1 MSDERMRILKMLESR
16 QISAKEA
23 ADLLAAL
30 DKPQPP
36 KATGG
41 PEAMRGRWLRVQVT
55 DLATGKVKVNV
66 NVPLGL
72 VDVALRMGAR
82 FSPKTETIDP
92 QELLEAIRSGS
103 KGKLVDVEDQEKGE
117 HVEIF
122 VD

>member
-1 MSDERMRILKMLESR
+1 MSEERMRILKMLESR

-36 KATGG
+36 RAPAG
-41 PEAMRGRWLRVQVT
+41 PEAVRGRWLRVRVT

-82 FSPKTETIDP
+82 FAPKTETIDP
-92 QELLEAIRSGS
+92 QELLEAIRSGTQ
-103 KGKLVDVEDQEKGE
+103 GKLVDVEDQESGE
-117 HVEIF
+117 HVEMF